1 LAAKSS
7 RLIASI
13 LVYTPSAVQKRKE
26 FSLGTSDRIFEASGF
41 AIILLILN
49 RLGYIKL
56 RKAIS
61 FCCCLSTVTN
71 DRAGLN
77 SYRFALTIVFSIL
90 RNAAKFRGTFKLRVE
105 LISNEQILIGLI
117 TFRDVVTKF
126 LYQSA
131 MKKEMK
137 VAEIMSKNVTTC
149 NPDCTVLDVA
159 KIMKN
164 KFRRR
169 IPIVDS
175 NGKLIGLVTNSDLAL
190 LGWNL

>member
-1 LAAKSS
+1 MKINQIMTKD
-7 RLIASI
+7 LI
-13 LVYTPSAVQKRKE
+13 
-26 FSLGTSDRIFEASGF
+26 
-41 AIILLILN
+41 
-49 RLGYIKL
+49 
-56 RKAIS
+56 
-61 FCCCLSTVTN
+61 
-71 DRAGLN
+71 
-77 SYRFALTIVFSIL
+77 TIHPED
-90 RNAAKFRGTFKLRVE
+90 TVE
-105 LISNEQILIGLI
+105 LTVKKMVERDVECLPVISNEQILIGLI

-169 IPIVDS
+169 IPIVNSD
-175 NGKLIGLVTNSDLAL
+175 GKLIGLVTNSDLAL